1 MIEEPPLLTIR
12 RRDRRPTD
20 AQVTAFRG
28 VPTGFVVDAM
38 NGRGTLWSSISPLG
52 DEPNAACSVAGP
64 ALTAEN
70 RPGDVMGTAAALK
83 FFKLG
88 DVLMIATNGHQGCA
102 CAGDRILGML
112 ANSGGVGLVADGPL
126 RDHAGMARIDVPVW
140 CTGLTPGSPVTSGPG
155 RVGVPIQIGGQRVAD
170 GDMIV
175 ADRDG
180 VVVVPFEEIDAVL
193 ARLPAI
199 RAMEERLDAEVIQGR
214 RTSDAIEALLAS
226 DRTVWID

>member
-1 MIEEPPLLTIR
+1 
-12 RRDRRPTD
+12 
-20 AQVTAFRG
+20 
-28 VPTGFVVDAM
+28 
-38 NGRGTLWSSISPLG
+38 
-52 DEPNAACSVAGP
+52 
-64 ALTAEN
+64 
-70 RPGDVMGTAAALK
+70 
-83 FFKLG
+83 
-88 DVLMIATNGHQGCA
+88 MIATNGHQGCA

>member
-12 RRDRRPTD
+12 RRSRRPTPD
-20 AQVTAFRG
+20 QIAAFRDT
-28 VPTGFVVDAM
+28 PTGFVVDAM
-38 NGRGTLWSSISPLG
+38 DGRGALW
-52 DEPNAACSVAGP
+52 AAIGPIADGAALDRTVAGP

-70 RPGDVMGTAAALK
+70 RPGDVLATAVALK
-83 FFKLG
+83 FLAAG
-88 DVLMIATNGHQGCA
+88 DVLVIATGGHQGCA

-112 ANSGGVGLVADGPL
+112 RNGGGVGLVADGPL
-126 RDHAGMARIDVPVW
+126 RDHAGLARIDLPAW
-140 CTGLTPGSPVTSGPG
+140 GTGLTPASPVTSGPG
-155 RVGVPIQIGGQRVAD
+155 RVGVPVQIGGQRVAD

-180 VVVVPFEEIDAVL
+180 VVVVPFEDIDAVV

-199 RAMEERLDAEVIQGR
+199 RAMEAALDAEVEAGR
-214 RTSDAIEALLAS
+214 RTADAIEALIAS

>member
-12 RRDRRPTD
+12 RRTRRPTA
-20 AQVTAFRG
+20 AQVDAFRDA
-28 VPTGFVVDAM
+28 PTGFVVDAM
-38 NGRGTLWSSISPLG
+38 DGRGALWARIGPLG
-52 DEPNAACSVAGP
+52 DGAAADRTVAGP

-70 RPGDVMGTAAALK
+70 RPGDVLATAAALK
-83 FFKLG
+83 LVEAG
-88 DVLMIATNGHQGCA
+88 DVLVVATDGYQGCA

-112 ANSGGVGLVADGPL
+112 GNAGGVALVADGPL
-126 RDHAGMARIDVPVW
+126 RDHAGMARIGVPVW

-155 RVGVPIQIGGQRVAD
+155 RVGVPVQVGGQRVAD
-170 GDMIV
+170 GDLIV

-180 VVVVPFEEIDAVL
+180 VVVVPFEEIDAVA

-199 RAMEERLDAEVIQGR
+199 RALEASLDAEIDGGR
-214 RTSDAIEALLAS
+214 RSIDAIDALVDS